1 MQFGAM
7 GDAHGG
13 RYLRQEGLKEQ
24 LEGLGLL
31 LLAGDITD
39 SNDVAAFG
47 TVLDA
52 IRERTD
58 ALVVATFGNEEYE
71 QDRAAYR
78 KTYDIMFLDDE
89 RIDLEID
96 GIRVRI
102 VGTTGSLDRPTWWQ
116 RTHVADIWSRYSER
130 NKKISSLLRRDGCDL
145 LILLS
150 HYAPTYLTLE
160 GEKERAFPEMGSRA
174 MEEVLLE
181 RVPDLAIHAHAHSG
195 TPWAAVSN
203 KQRTLEDFGK
213 KIAIPVWNVSLP
225 LNKKIIRFEV
235 TKDEDVD
242 VRVQN

>member
-1 MQFGAM
+1 MWQIYGV
-7 GDAHGG
+7 
-13 RYLRQEGLKEQ
+13 
-24 LEGLGLL
+24 
-31 LLAGDITD
+31 DIQ
-39 SNDVAAFG
+39 SG
-47 TVLDA
+47 TK
-52 IRERTD
+52 R
-58 ALVVATFGNEEYE
+58 
-71 QDRAAYR
+71 
-78 KTYDIMFLDDE
+78 
-89 RIDLEID
+89 
-96 GIRVRI
+96 
-102 VGTTGSLDRPTWWQ
+102 SLSAQ
-116 RTHVADIWSRYSER
+116 A
-130 NKKISSLLRRDGCDL
+130 DGCDL

-150 HYAPTYLTLE
+150 HYAPTYLTL